1 MVMIE
6 DKVIEKLKE
15 GDWTFADISNVTTL
29 IDKISQDLYSS
40 MGAKEKL
47 DLIWS
52 KEIIEGE
59 YTVQFGQ
66 IFQEQVMEALSAKI
80 ANIIKVQLETAKV
93 DFNKDSD
100 INEVPKR
107 SVGRQPLKKRPTDEK
122 SNSKK

>member
-1 MVMIE
+1 MIE